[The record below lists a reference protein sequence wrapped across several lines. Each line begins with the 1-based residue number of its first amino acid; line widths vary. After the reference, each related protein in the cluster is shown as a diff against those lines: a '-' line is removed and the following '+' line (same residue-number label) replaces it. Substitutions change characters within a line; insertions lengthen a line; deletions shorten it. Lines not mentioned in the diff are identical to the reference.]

1 MDLFVCIYLLIAN
14 QQESHQTGG
23 RGKVSEGHLQKCL
36 KDANLKTSSYIAQ
49 IPKHFQ
55 NTRLDRKRQDNGSE
69 QMSSRTRRHSDVMLM
84 GVGTIRGVGG
94 VNFEGSGRRWVLSF
108 TGLMKGCRL
117 SVADHP
123 LFILSRS
130 VLTYRWCDERR
141 RLERAAFTRPSR
153 AQTSVCE
160 SKLVSCLVVAQM
172 VRGRT
177 RVIRE

>member
-1 MDLFVCIYLLIAN
+1 MFEKCETKNILLHCPN
-14 QQESHQTGG
+14 H
-23 RGKVSEGHLQKCL
+23 
-36 KDANLKTSSYIAQ
+36 KTF
-49 IPKHFQ
+49 PEH
-55 NTRLDRKRQDNGSE
+55 
-69 QMSSRTRRHSDVMLM
+69 SSRPETARQRQGTDEQSNSETLGCDVD
-84 GVGTIRGVGG
+84 GSWNDSGVGG

-108 TGLMKGCRL
+108 TGLLKGCRL

-160 SKLVSCLVVAQM
+160 SRLVSCLVVAQM

-177 RVIRE
+177 TVIRE